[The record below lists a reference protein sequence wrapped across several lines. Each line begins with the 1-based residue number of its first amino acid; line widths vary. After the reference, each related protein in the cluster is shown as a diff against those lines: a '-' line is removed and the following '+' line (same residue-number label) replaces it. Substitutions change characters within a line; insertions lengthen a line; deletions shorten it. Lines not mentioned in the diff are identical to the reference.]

1 VHVTPP
7 GPCSRCGERVP
18 ATSLFCPQ
26 CGQSMLRPRSNP
38 APVVEDVEPRVEE
51 TKPEPL
57 PEPEV
62 NSTTGWL
69 RRSLNLGRKPS
80 EPASEKVPAV
90 QESSLAALQET
101 PQMSLF
107 DIEQAE
113 AVAEKKKTKRPPAG
127 ARFVLVFSDGT
138 SITVGERPG
147 VMGVKPLV
155 EDEETY
161 RICLDDDTDTVAPE
175 HLEFGVDNGVF
186 WVQDLKTVNGTVV
199 REPETPPVQCI
210 PYERYFVVR
219 GSTVSLGA
227 LSFSLN

>member
-1 VHVTPP
+1 LEHLD
-7 GPCSRCGERVP
+7 SYGEE
-18 ATSLFCPQ
+18 A
-26 CGQSMLRPRSNP
+26 
-38 APVVEDVEPRVEE
+38 E
-51 TKPEPL
+51 PEPF
-57 PEPEV
+57 PEPQV

-80 EPASEKVPAV
+80 ESASEKVPAV
-90 QESSLAALQET
+90 EAPSLAELHET
-101 PQMSLF
+101 QQMSLF

-113 AVAEKKKTKRPPAG
+113 AVAEIKKSRRPPAG
-127 ARFVLVFSDGT
+127 ARFVLLFSDGS

-147 VMGVKPLV
+147 VMGVKPLA
-155 EDEETY
+155 EDEEMY